1 MRKPALM
8 PVLTVLLSVS
18 GCGAGWLLPAIAP
31 NPPAGTSD
39 RVGPYVAVIRYLTA
53 AEPSHHLY
61 IDTSVC
67 SPKRTAPSCAD
78 LSAQEQAG
86 MVNALAAQGIMAQI
100 LNPVRAAAV
109 DRRVFKGEAS
119 LITFGVTT
127 PRGNNLAIYAW
138 IGCGSL
144 CGTGSTWLAT
154 RDVPGWVV
162 HGPVPGAGVAIS

>member
-1 MRKPALM
+1 MRKPAFTLM
-8 PVLTVLLSVS
+8 LTVLMSV

-53 AEPSHHLY
+53 AEPSPHLY

-67 SPKRTAPSCAD
+67 SPKRATPGCAD

-86 MVNALAAQGIMAQI
+86 IVSALATEGIKARI
-100 LNPVRAAAV
+100 LKPARAAAV
-109 DRRVFKGEAS
+109 GRRVFKGEAS

-127 PRGNNLAIYAW
+127 PRGNDLAIYAW

-154 RDVPGWVV
+154 RDGPGCVV
-162 HGPVPGAGVAIS
+162 HGPVPGAGLAIS